1 MTEPGTFDVIL
12 PVRIGYDAL
21 KENISQAIAAAP
33 AQGASVRE
41 IEVYPSSG
49 KLVIGLRTA
58 KASDTDPNAGQW
70 SYLSG
75 ALKVD
80 TANKTVGLADLEV
93 SAAPDDS
100 ELASAMQQLVAQ
112 LKQAVNIDYGISYQN
127 LLIAANARLT
137 RPLKDGFRMEGKL
150 SSVSLDKVL
159 LLADGA
165 TLALRASGEL
175 KILYGM

>member
-1 MTEPGTFDVIL
+1 
-12 PVRIGYDAL
+12 
-21 KENISQAIAAAP
+21 
-33 AQGASVRE
+33 
-41 IEVYPSSG
+41 
-49 KLVIGLRTA
+49 
-58 KASDTDPNAGQW
+58 
-70 SYLSG
+70 
-75 ALKVD
+75 
-80 TANKTVGLADLEV
+80 
-93 SAAPDDS
+93 
-100 ELASAMQQLVAQ
+100 MQQLVAQ

-137 RPLKDGFRMEGKL
+137 RPLKEGFRMEGKL